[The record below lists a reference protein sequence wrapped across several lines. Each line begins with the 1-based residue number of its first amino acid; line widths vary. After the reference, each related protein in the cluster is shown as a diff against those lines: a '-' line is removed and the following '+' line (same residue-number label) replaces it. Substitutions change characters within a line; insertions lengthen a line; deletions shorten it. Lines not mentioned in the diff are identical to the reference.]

1 MASTLAL
8 ALLGVGTP
16 KQWIASRDFSAHG
29 LWGTLPNRVPL
40 TYDFLIDTQGRFD
53 ARIEI
58 LGENGSATLT
68 YNTPFLRNL
77 PATLEF
83 LRTDDDRF
91 EVTTQRP
98 SYIDPYTRQWEQF
111 HHVVTTNGKPMT
123 TLEGAREDM
132 LLIKEIISKL
142 KA

>member
-1 MASTLAL
+1 MLRYLFGSLDRVLSASV
-8 ALLGVGTP
+8 VGTGEGVTLH
-16 KQWIASRDFSAHG
+16 A
-29 LWGTLPNRVPL
+29 LLPNRVPL
-40 TYDFLIDTQGRFD
+40 TYEFLIDTQGRFD

-58 LGENGSATLT
+58 FGENGSATLT

-83 LRTDDDRF
+83 LRTENDRF

-111 HHVVTTNGKPMT
+111 HRVVTTNGKPMT

-132 LLIKEIISKL
+132 LLIKQVISKL